1 MIGTSYENNTRM
13 ISSPTREMANA
24 TLRYGAAQSA
34 VYVQNLFM
42 EGGLVKTMSHA
53 IVSRLKLS
61 KNIAKIL
68 AQRYNKMNA
77 GPGDAPCRY

>member
-1 MIGTSYENNTRM
+1 M

-34 VYVQNLFM
+34 VM

-61 KNIAKIL
+61 QNIAKIL
-68 AQRYNKMNA
+68 AQRYNEVSA
-77 GPGDAPCRY
+77 GPGDAPCCY

>member
-1 MIGTSYENNTRM
+1 
-13 ISSPTREMANA
+13 
-24 TLRYGAAQSA
+24 
-34 VYVQNLFM
+34 M

-61 KNIAKIL
+61 QNIAKIL
-68 AQRYNKMNA
+68 AQRYNEMSA